1 MADKV
6 LTNIKVRNRIDT
18 STNWSTANPVLL
30 SGEIGV
36 VKDGST
42 YRMKVGDGS
51 TKWNSLPFISP
62 AGNNLKLDFSIAA
75 SATSTTVSNSQITAN
90 HVVSEIIFT
99 SGRNYIT
106 ANGTWTTAAGSL
118 TLTFPSALGGA
129 ASGYVILTYT
139 S

>member
-1 MADKV
+1 MAEKV

-18 STNWSTANPVLL
+18 SANWSTANPVLL

-36 VKDGST
+36 VKDDDI
-42 YRMKVGDGS
+42 YRIKVGDGS
-51 TKWNSLPFISP
+51 TAWSSLPFVTQGGS
-62 AGNNLKLDFSIAA
+62 NLKLDFSIAKSA
-75 SATSTTVSNSQITAN
+75 SSVTISNSQITTN

-106 ANGTWTTAAGSL
+106 SNGTWTTDAGSL
-118 TLTFPSALGGA
+118 VLTFPSALGGA

>member
-1 MADKV
+1 MAEKV

-36 VKDGST
+36 VKDDNI
-42 YRMKVGDGS
+42 YRMKVGDG
-51 TKWNSLPFISP
+51 TTAWESLPFITQ
-62 AGNNLKLDFSIAA
+62 GNSNLKLDFSIAKSA
-75 SATSTTVSNSQITAN
+75 SSTTINNSQITVN

-106 ANGTWTTAAGSL
+106 SNGTWTTNAGNL
-118 TLTFPSALGGA
+118 VLTFPSALNGA

-139 S
+139 A